1 MNKHAYR
8 VVVNWEWT
16 SKCNAR
22 CAMCPRHMI
31 DNPTVSAERTFEQTL
46 ARLHPQDVFRCV
58 IAGYGE
64 PTTHPLFDRFIDRL
78 RGHPVTFDMA
88 SNGSRLPEERL
99 RALDGVIRTL
109 MVSFSSVDPAV
120 YQNAT

>member
-1 MNKHAYR
+1 MSKNPYR

-31 DNPTVSAERTFEQTL
+31 DAPTISTQEHFEQTL
-46 ARLHPQDVFRCV
+46 ARLDTRDVFRCV

-64 PTTHPLFDRFIDRL
+64 PTTHPLFDRYMARL

-88 SNGSRLPEERL
+88 TNGSRELIVPKRDE
-99 RALDGVIRTL
+99 
-109 MVSFSSVDPAV
+109 
-120 YQNAT
+120 